1 MKKAASAALYES
13 LRVKAYS
20 RSSQSL
26 PPVAQSWR
34 LMSVMMMS
42 TDSGKLPSTF
52 TLTRV
57 ISSTSLRF
65 CSTVRPYI
73 ISTW

>member
-1 MKKAASAALYES
+1 MAEIVNRCPAGMKKAAEAAL
-13 LRVKAYS
+13 RKRAAMAYS

-42 TDSGKLPSTF
+42 TDSGEPPSTS

-57 ISSTSLRF
+57 ISSTSLR
-65 CSTVRPYI
+65 
-73 ISTW
+73 